1 MAEALY
7 RKYRPQIFEDVV
19 GQEHIERTIKNA
31 IEQDKVSHAYLFT
44 GPAGSNKTMAAYA
57 FAQAVLCPKGAS
69 GPRGGN
75 CGACD
80 ACRRIM
86 RKKHPD
92 VRYFA
97 PEGAGGYLVE
107 QIRDIVADTSMA
119 PIQAHKKVYI
129 LDRVDLLGVQAANA
143 FLKTLEEPPSD
154 VVLILLAR
162 TRESVLPTILSR
174 CQVVPFRTIPASEAA
189 GIIVQNTGASREQA
203 RMAVV
208 RAREAG
214 FANLSLD
221 LMFGLPNQTLTG
233 WRATLENVLR
243 LKPEHMSCY
252 ALKVEPNTPL
262 WEYRDCANLPN
273 DDVQADM
280 YLAAS
285 EILQDHGYEH
295 YEISNFAKPGFRSRH
310 NLKYWTGGE
319 YLGFGPCA
327 ASDFAGKRFTI
338 EPDLRAYVEGIAHHG
353 SVLSECET
361 IPPRERAG
369 EYVML
374 RSRIVS
380 GLDAQ
385 EYERSYLLP
394 FAPLQQLLERFA
406 GHGLA
411 AQSGSRWYL
420 TPRGWLVS
428 NRIILALQ
436 DAQEKSTPLA
446 KKR

>member
-1 MAEALY
+1 MRSNSGKPLGIYVHIPFCKSKCEYCDFYSLGGSRDRRTTDQYLQALADHIRETGRLAPDYTVDTVYFGGGTPSFFGAENLE
-7 RKYRPQIFEDVV
+7 K
-19 GQEHIERTIKNA
+19 
-31 IEQDKVSHAYLFT
+31 
-44 GPAGSNKTMAAYA
+44 
-57 FAQAVLCPKGAS
+57 
-69 GPRGGN
+69 
-75 CGACD
+75 
-80 ACRRIM
+80 
-86 RKKHPD
+86 
-92 VRYFA
+92 
-97 PEGAGGYLVE
+97 
-107 QIRDIVADTSMA
+107 
-119 PIQAHKKVYI
+119 I
-129 LDRVDLLGVQAANA
+129 LDELQKRFHFGADPEITLEANPDSVTPQGLKRLVRAGFNRISIGVQSDQDDM
-143 FLKTLEEPPSD
+143 LKRLGRPHTY
-154 VVLILLAR
+154 
-162 TRESVLPTILSR
+162 
-174 CQVVPFRTIPASEAA
+174 
-189 GIIVQNTGASREQA
+189 EQA

-233 WRATLENVLR
+233 WRDTLENVLR

-374 RSRIVS
+374 RSRHRLRAGRAGVR
-380 GLDAQ
+380 AQ
-385 EYERSYLLP
+385 LPAALRAAAAAARALCRARPRRAER
-394 FAPLQQLLERFA
+394 
-406 GHGLA
+406 
-411 AQSGSRWYL
+411 
-420 TPRGWLVS
+420 
-428 NRIILALQ
+428 LALVP
-436 DAQEKSTPLA
+436 DPARLARLEPHHPCTAGCTGKIHPAGQEAVMRCRGRAVPSRLRTSDPYRLSL
-446 KKR
+446 KR

>member
-1 MAEALY
+1 MRSNSGKPLGIYVHIPFCKSKCEYCDFYSLGGSRDRRTTDQYLQALADHIRETGRLAPDYTVDTCYFGGGTPSFFGAENLE
-7 RKYRPQIFEDVV
+7 K
-19 GQEHIERTIKNA
+19 
-31 IEQDKVSHAYLFT
+31 
-44 GPAGSNKTMAAYA
+44 
-57 FAQAVLCPKGAS
+57 
-69 GPRGGN
+69 
-75 CGACD
+75 
-80 ACRRIM
+80 
-86 RKKHPD
+86 
-92 VRYFA
+92 
-97 PEGAGGYLVE
+97 
-107 QIRDIVADTSMA
+107 
-119 PIQAHKKVYI
+119 I
-129 LDRVDLLGVQAANA
+129 LDELQKRFHFGADPEITLEANPDSVTPQGLKRLVRAGFNRISIGVQSDQDDM
-143 FLKTLEEPPSD
+143 LKSLGRPHTY
-154 VVLILLAR
+154 
-162 TRESVLPTILSR
+162 
-174 CQVVPFRTIPASEAA
+174 
-189 GIIVQNTGASREQA
+189 EQA
-203 RMAVV
+203 RMDVV

-233 WRATLENVLR
+233 WRDTLENVLR

-262 WEYRDCANLPN
+262 WKYRDCANLPN

-285 EILQDHGYEH
+285 EILQD
-295 YEISNFAKPGFRSRH
+295 
-310 NLKYWTGGE
+310 WTGGE
-319 YLGFGPCA
+319 YLGFGPWA

-338 EPDLRAYVEGIAHHG
+338 EPDLRAYVEGIAYHG
-353 SVLSECET
+353 AVLSECET

-411 AQSGSRWYL
+411 AQSGS
-420 TPRGWLVS
+420 LVS

>member
-1 MAEALY
+1 MIMAKQAHPLGLYLHIPFCRSKCAYCDFYSLSGREDRMDAYTAALE
-7 RKYRPQIFEDVV
+7 RHLIEVAPQAAQHSVDTVYF
-19 GQEHIERTIKNA
+19 GGGTP
-31 IEQDKVSHAYLFT
+31 SYL
-44 GPAGSNKTMAAYA
+44 GEKRLAKLLK
-57 FAQAVLCPKGAS
+57 AV
-69 GPRGGN
+69 
-75 CGACD
+75 
-80 ACRRIM
+80 
-86 RKKHPD
+86 KKHYHVDPHAEITLEANPD
-92 VRYFA
+92 S
-97 PEGAGGYLVE
+97 AGDWKALRALRRAGFNR
-107 QIRDIVADTSMA
+107 ISI
-119 PIQAHKKVYI
+119 
-129 LDRVDLLGVQAANA
+129 GVQSDQDDM
-143 FLKTLEEPPSD
+143 LKRLGRPHTY
-154 VVLILLAR
+154 
-162 TRESVLPTILSR
+162 
-174 CQVVPFRTIPASEAA
+174 
-189 GIIVQNTGASREQA
+189 EQA

-233 WRATLENVLR
+233 WRGTLENVLR

-338 EPDLRAYVEGIAHHG
+338 EPDLRTYVEGIAHHG
-353 SVLSECET
+353 AILSECET

>member
-1 MAEALY
+1 MRSNSGKPLGIYVHIPFCKSKCEYCDFYSLGGSRDRRTTDQYLQALADHIRETGRLAPDYTVDTVYFGGGTPSFFGAENLE
-7 RKYRPQIFEDVV
+7 K
-19 GQEHIERTIKNA
+19 
-31 IEQDKVSHAYLFT
+31 
-44 GPAGSNKTMAAYA
+44 
-57 FAQAVLCPKGAS
+57 
-69 GPRGGN
+69 
-75 CGACD
+75 
-80 ACRRIM
+80 
-86 RKKHPD
+86 
-92 VRYFA
+92 
-97 PEGAGGYLVE
+97 
-107 QIRDIVADTSMA
+107 
-119 PIQAHKKVYI
+119 I
-129 LDRVDLLGVQAANA
+129 LDELQKRFHFGADPEITLEANPDSVTPQGLKRLVRAGFNRISIGVQSDQDDM
-143 FLKTLEEPPSD
+143 LKRLGRPHTY
-154 VVLILLAR
+154 
-162 TRESVLPTILSR
+162 
-174 CQVVPFRTIPASEAA
+174 
-189 GIIVQNTGASREQA
+189 EQA

-233 WRATLENVLR
+233 WRGTLENVLR

-262 WEYRDCANLPN
+262 WE
-273 DDVQADM
+273 
-280 YLAAS
+280 
-285 EILQDHGYEH
+285 
-295 YEISNFAKPGFRSRH
+295 FRSRH

-374 RSRIVS
+374 RSRIAS
-380 GLDAQ
+380 GMDAQ